1 MIERDELLKMARE
14 ARSWQYQDQRGD
26 LEEGTFCFDEDSL
39 QVFASAILE
48 RAAKHFDDRGKYSD
62 GSWSEGWYDAESPGI
77 ILRAL
82 KTKE

>member
-1 MIERDELLKMARE
+1 MIERDELLKMGRD

-39 QVFASAILE
+39 QVFANAILE
-48 RAAKHFDDRGKYSD
+48 RAALECDRQ
-62 GSWSEGWYDAESPGI
+62 SEEYGGQDYYAIGCYEAAAAV
-77 ILRAL
+77 RAL